1 MSANNLDR
9 QTEERLITEIKDLKR
24 QVSELRTLQSQGAD
38 AVNLTLDSG
47 GWVSQELANNQA
59 SIVTYTLANPDG
71 KRIFGSFEF
80 DVCQDS
86 YALAN
91 LIKSGDNN
99 YADYWDIHHHT
110 SAGLTDTFDLVERI
124 LVRNRTG
131 STKTFVMYG
140 TWRYVVSSGESST
153 S

>member
-1 MSANNLDR
+1 MATHALDTQLDEKLVNRIAEMER
-9 QTEERLITEIKDLKR
+9 QLREM
-24 QVSELRTLQSQGAD
+24 RTLQYQGAD

-47 GWVSQELANNQA
+47 GWVTQELANNQA
-59 SIVTYTLANPDG
+59 AIVMYTLANPEG
-71 KRIFGSFEF
+71 KRVFGVFEY
-80 DVCQDS
+80 DICQDS
-86 YALAN
+86 YATAN
-91 LIKSGDNN
+91 LIKSVDNN

-110 SAGLTDTFDLVERI
+110 SAGLTDTNNLVERI

-140 TWRYVVSSGESST
+140 TWRYVVSTGESST

>member
-9 QTEERLITEIKDLKR
+9 QPEERLITEIKELKR
-24 QVSELRTLQSQGAD
+24 QVGELRTLQSQGAD

-47 GWVSQELANNQA
+47 GWVTQELANNQA
-59 SIVTYTLANPDG
+59 AIVMYTLANPEG
-71 KRIFGSFEF
+71 KRVFGVFEY
-80 DVCQDS
+80 DICQDS
-86 YALAN
+86 YATAN
-91 LIKSGDNN
+91 LIKSADNN

-110 SAGLTDTFDLVERI
+110 SAGLTDANNLVERI

-140 TWRYVVSSGESST
+140 TWRYVVSTGESST